1 MKYVCIYE
9 TLRKYVA
16 YCGLG
21 AEANHYIQRKIINDS
36 ENKLH
41 AFIKFLVHYFI
52 IISLKSCNFK
62 YICECDRIF

>member
-21 AEANHYIQRKIINDS
+21 AEANHYIPRKIINDS

-41 AFIKFLVHYFI
+41 AFIKFLVHYFV
-52 IISLKSCNFK
+52 
-62 YICECDRIF
+62 